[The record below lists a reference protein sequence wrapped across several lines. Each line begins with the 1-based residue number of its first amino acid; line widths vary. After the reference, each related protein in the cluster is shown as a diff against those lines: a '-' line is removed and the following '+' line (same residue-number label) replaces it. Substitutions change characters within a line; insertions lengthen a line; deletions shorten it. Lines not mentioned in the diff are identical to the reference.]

1 MKRKATEK
9 YTDFTIITSK
19 NPRSEEPSKIIDE
32 IEKGM
37 GTEDRGQRTENRY
50 IKIPD
55 RREAIE
61 YAINNASKGDIVIIA
76 GKGHEDYQIFRD
88 KKIHFDDREVA
99 REAIKKRVQG
109 FKGSRTQGVVST

>member
-1 MKRKATEK
+1 AAVE
-9 YTDFTIITSK
+9 YSDFAIITSD
-19 NPRSEEPSKIIDE
+19 NPRSEDPLKIIEE
-32 IEKGM
+32 IEAGVSSQ
-37 GTEDRGQRTENRY
+37 ESIVRSQRH
-50 IKIPD
+50 IKISD

-61 YAINNASKGDIVIIA
+61 FAINNASKGDIVIIA